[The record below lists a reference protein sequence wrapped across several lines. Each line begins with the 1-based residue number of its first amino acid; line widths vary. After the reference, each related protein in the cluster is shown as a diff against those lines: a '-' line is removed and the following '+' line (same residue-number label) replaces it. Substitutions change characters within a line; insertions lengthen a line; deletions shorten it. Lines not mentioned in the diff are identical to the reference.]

1 MGSNEA
7 LGSAETAVLR
17 NLANRPG
24 GTWKP
29 DDRPLWDNRHWTL
42 ALLQKLAKRGLVI
55 EEGAG
60 QIYRLD
66 NEVYKAVRTW

>member
-1 MGSNEA
+1 MGSNDA

-17 NLANRPG
+17 ALADRPG
-24 GTWKP
+24 AAWKP
-29 DDRPLWDNRHWTL
+29 EDRPLWDNRHWTL
-42 ALLQKLAKRGLVI
+42 ALLQKLAKRGLVN

-66 NEVYKAVRTW
+66 DEVYKTVRTW